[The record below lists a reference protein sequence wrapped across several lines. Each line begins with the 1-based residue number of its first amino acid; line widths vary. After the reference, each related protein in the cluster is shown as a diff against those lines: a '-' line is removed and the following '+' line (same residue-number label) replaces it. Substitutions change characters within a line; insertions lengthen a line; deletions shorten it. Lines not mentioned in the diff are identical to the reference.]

1 MTGKLVDLLGGTG
14 TFHQMLMLVTAYVV
28 SIGIVQVSRYFKR
41 FYVRRFANN
50 VNRHMKQILYG
61 TLVRK
66 SRLELEAEGTGNVL
80 TKAILDVDD
89 CVEGMR
95 KFTTEIFD
103 TGVALLAY
111 ACMLLWYDWR
121 LALLCMIFPPIS
133 YVIAEKMKV
142 MVQKTGAA
150 YKVQS
155 GALSAATL
163 DRATNAITYRVFG
176 CEEDRKAAYEEN
188 LSAYESAAVRANIW
202 NTAMPPIYRMISM
215 TSILFILYFG
225 GRNVLHEVGH
235 RGPLLYLP
243 HFCPATRSLP
253 PNHRAQQSFL
263 MRYIKRRFPGNESNL
278 CCKIRKPNRSFRP
291 QHLQSLTSITC
302 ILPIQTEKRSSM
314 TCRFRRLLA
323 RSSV

>member
-1 MTGKLVDLLGGTG
+1 MKDESFRPNRVLSYFQEEWKTLFFVAVSGLIYNLGLLAGPWFEGKMTGKLVDLLSGTG

-66 SRLELEAEGTGNVL
+66 NRLELEAEGTGNVL

-111 ACMLLWYDWR
+111 ACMLLWYDWK

-155 GALSAATL
+155 GAL
-163 DRATNAITYRVFG
+163 
-176 CEEDRKAAYEEN
+176 
-188 LSAYESAAVRANIW
+188 LSLIH
-202 NTAMPPIYRMISM
+202 I
-215 TSILFILYFG
+215 
-225 GRNVLHEVGH
+225 
-235 RGPLLYLP
+235 
-243 HFCPATRSLP
+243 
-253 PNHRAQQSFL
+253 
-263 MRYIKRRFPGNESNL
+263 
-278 CCKIRKPNRSFRP
+278 
-291 QHLQSLTSITC
+291 
-302 ILPIQTEKRSSM
+302 
-314 TCRFRRLLA
+314 
-323 RSSV
+323 